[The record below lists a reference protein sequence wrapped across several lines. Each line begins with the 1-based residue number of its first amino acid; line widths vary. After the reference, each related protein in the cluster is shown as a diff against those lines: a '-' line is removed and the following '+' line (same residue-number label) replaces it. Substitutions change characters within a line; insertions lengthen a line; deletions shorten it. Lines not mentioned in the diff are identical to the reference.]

1 MSNTLLHPA
10 PPPYTDRAQ
19 HSAANHLGMWT
30 FLGTEILFFSGLF
43 ASYTLYRATYPE
55 AFAAGSAKLEFW
67 IGTVN
72 TAVLLTS
79 SLCIGLADLAVKS
92 GARRTL
98 RRNLLATSLLGAVF
112 LVLKFHEYQL
122 AWEEHHVPGLR
133 FDFAGPH
140 APQVEL
146 FMFHYFAMT
155 GLHAAH
161 MLAGLAAIAWLM
173 WLNHRGRIGPEH
185 DAPVGMVALYWH
197 FVDCVW
203 IFLYPLL
210 YLAR

>member
-1 MSNTLLHPA
+1 MSNTLFHPA

-19 HSAANHLGMWT
+19 RSRANHLGMWT
-30 FLGTEILFFSGLF
+30 FLGTEILFFGGLF
-43 ASYTLYRATYPE
+43 ASYTLYRVAYPE
-55 AFAAGSAKLEFW
+55 AFSAGSGELEFW

-72 TAVLLTS
+72 TGVLLTS
-79 SLCIGLADLAVKS
+79 SLCMALADLAVKA
-92 GARRTL
+92 GARRAVQW
-98 RRNLLATSLLGAVF
+98 NLVATWLLGALF
-112 LVLKFHEYQL
+112 LALKFHEYRL

-133 FDFAGPH
+133 FAYAGSH

-161 MLAGLAAIAWLM
+161 MLAGLAAIAWLIR
-173 WLNHRGRIGPEH
+173 LNHRGRIGSGH
-185 DAPVGMVALYWH
+185 DAPVAMVALYWH

-210 YLAR
+210 YLVR

>member
-10 PPPYTDRAQ
+10 PPPWSDREQ
-19 HSAANHLGMWT
+19 RSAANHLGLWT
-30 FLGTEILFFSGLF
+30 FIATEILFFGGLF
-43 ASYTLYRATYPE
+43 AAYSVYRHAYPT
-55 AFAAGSAKLEFW
+55 AFKLGSAHLEYW
-67 IGTVN
+67 IGTTN

-79 SLCIGLADLAVKS
+79 SLFMALADLAVKA
-92 GARRTL
+92 GARRAL
-98 RRNLLATSLLGAVF
+98 KWNLVATGLLGALF
-112 LVLKFHEYQL
+112 LALKFYEYHTVI
-122 AWEEHHVPGLR
+122 AEHHVPGPH

-146 FMFHYFAMT
+146 FMFLYFART

-161 MLAGLAAIAWLM
+161 MLFGLSAIAWLL
-173 WLNHRGRIGPEH
+173 WLNHRRRLSPER

-210 YLAR
+210 YLVR